1 MVAKMALAAASTIA
15 SFAGA
20 ANASSAAKA
29 NAEMVRSQVENER
42 KQAEIQAAQQEQER
56 ARKLGLVRGSQMAL
70 MASRGID
77 LNSWDA
83 QMADDQEQY
92 ERDIANIGI
101 NRMSRSYQL
110 ALQGFDAEQ
119 QARYTSRGAWL
130 SAIGNSA
137 QAWMKVGGTQPPDK
151 PDKPAPPVGNYGTTF
166 GGRR

>member
-20 ANASSAAKA
+20 ANASAAAKS

-42 KQAEIQAAQQEQER
+42 KQAEIQAAQQEQDR
-56 ARKLGLVRGSQMAL
+56 ARRLGLARSAQIAV

-83 QMADDQEQY
+83 QMADDREQY
-92 ERDIANIGI
+92 DRDIANIGI

-137 QAWMKVGGTQPPDK
+137 QAWMKIGTSKPPAPDK
-151 PDKPAPPVGNYGTTF
+151 PEPPVGNFGRTF
-166 GGRR
+166 GGPR